1 MKNKFDSIN
10 IIKKT
15 SENKGKKLSPIMV
28 NYQQYLKDQNKD
40 QNNNNGKQHKN
51 NKDDK
56 NKTSIKGLESSLR
69 RAEKE
74 KIKREEEQRKIRIR
88 EEARQEEIG

>member
-28 NYQQYLKDQNKD
+28 NYQQYLKDQNKNK
-40 QNNNNGKQHKN
+40 NNNEKQRKN
-51 NKDDK
+51 NKEDK
-56 NKTSIKGLESSLR
+56 NKNSL
-69 RAEKE
+69 KK
-74 KIKREEEQRKIRIR
+74 KILK
-88 EEARQEEIG
+88 